1 VIAKQQW
8 NKIAAGCTQ
17 RVQALNLFLHDI
29 YHQQNILKEGLIPEL
44 QVFRMKLINHMMNH
58 RLKGHI
64 YSQIS
69 GIDIIRDGQVSF
81 CLRR

>member
-8 NKIAAGCTQ
+8 NKIAAGCAQ

-29 YHQQNILKEGLIPEL
+29 YHQQDILKENYSRTTSVSHEAYQP
-44 QVFRMKLINHMMNH
+44 HMMNH
-58 RLKGHI
+58 RLKGQI

-81 CLRR
+81 MS